1 MSVILGMAAN
11 RCRVR
16 ALDIDLGTLPTG
28 ERNALID
35 VPGVSV
41 GHVTL
46 DTGGPDNSPC
56 LRTGVTAIHPASRD
70 VFADPVTGA
79 VHVLNGYGKSVGL
92 PQVRELGTIETPIT
106 LTNTLNV
113 WRVADA
119 TVTYVLDRHS
129 DATSVN
135 AVTGEC
141 NDGLLNDIRGR
152 HVTADHV
159 RQALDEATTDSTAE
173 GCVGAGRGTTGFGWK
188 AGIGTASRRVDKHT
202 VGVLVLTNT
211 GKPADLRIDGLPVG
225 QHVRP
230 DEVTEPPGGSIMI
243 IVGTD
248 AAVSSRQLDRIAK
261 RAPMGLARTGGI
273 AHHGSGDFVVAF
285 ANDRGGAVDDVNLTP
300 LFRAAIEATEE
311 AIYNSLTKAQT
322 TTGAGGTTVP
332 ALPLEPIRELALA
345 RDG

>member
-1 MSVILGMAAN
+1 MK
-11 RCRVR
+11 RTRVR
-16 ALDIDLGTLPTG
+16 DLGIEPGTLVPG
-28 ERNALID
+28 DHNALVD

-46 DTGGPDNSPC
+46 DEGGPKDPPC
-56 LRTGVTAIHPASRD
+56 LRTGVTAIHPDSRD
-70 VFADPVTGA
+70 VFAEPVTGA

-92 PQVRELGTIETPIT
+92 PQVRELGAIETPLT

-119 TVTYVLDRHS
+119 TVTRVLDRHPE
-129 DATSVN
+129 ATSVN

-152 HVTADHV
+152 HVTAEHV
-159 RQALDEATTDSTAE
+159 REAVEGADAAETAE

-188 AGIGTASRRVDKHT
+188 AGIGTASRRADGHT

-211 GKPADLRIDGLPVG
+211 GKPADLRVDGLPVG
-225 QHVRP
+225 RHVRP
-230 DEVTEPPGGSIMI
+230 DDVAEPPGGSIMI
-243 IVGTD
+243 VVGTD
-248 AAVSSRQLDRIAK
+248 AAVSARQLDRVAK
-261 RAPMGLARTGGI
+261 RAPMGLARAGGI

-285 ANDRGGAVDDVNLTP
+285 ANDGGGAVADEALTP

-311 AIYNSLTKAQT
+311 AIYNSLTQAET
-322 TTGAGGTTVP
+322 TTGVDGQVVP
-332 ALPLEPIRELALA
+332 ALPLDPLRELSATHEKA
-345 RDG
+345 